1 MSDGDACNAFHV
13 ENQYRLYILS
23 SLKKKGEKNWRNIP
37 YLFFFVLHFI
47 LFIFL
52 DILY

>member
-23 SLKKKGEKNWRNIP
+23 SLKKKEKKMEKYSLPFSSLFYILF
-37 YLFFFVLHFI
+37 YLF
-47 LFIFL
+47 FL